1 MDCGETSETERTEW
15 WKKKRNQQIKC
26 LRYLSRFVVFDNVPS
41 LKRNKRSAPPDYCRR
56 VMLHAFFVL
65 VAWHS
70 RLFTPCHFS
79 TWIVFISS
87 LRPLGD
93 THMRIRKYLFVCHK
107 ILLRIN
113 CKGELSLDKIEK
125 VARWWLGLGAKAKLL
140 FSGKVWNETTAFII
154 YEGSRS
160 F

>member
-56 VMLHAFFVL
+56 VTLHAFFVL